1 MKDFW
6 QEIHRMKHKKPDDV
20 LLADVF
26 AEMKKKSEKEARLAK
41 IKSTKEYYLKGEKK
55 ESAKRELKEFSD
67 FIS

>member
-6 QEIHRMKHKKPDDV
+6 QEIHRLKHKKPDDV
-20 LLADVF
+20 LLAEVF
-26 AEMKKKSEKEARLAK
+26 AEMKKKSEAEAKRAR
-41 IKSTKEYYLKGEKK
+41 IKATRDYYLKGEKK

>member
-20 LLADVF
+20 LLAEVF

-41 IKSTKEYYLKGEKK
+41 IKSTKDYYLKDEKK